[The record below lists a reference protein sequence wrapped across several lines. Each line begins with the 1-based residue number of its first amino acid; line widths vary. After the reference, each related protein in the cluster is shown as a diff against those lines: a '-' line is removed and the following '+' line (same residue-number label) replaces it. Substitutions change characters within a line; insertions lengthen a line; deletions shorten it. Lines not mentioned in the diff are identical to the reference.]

1 MIAPIIRRLSGTGY
15 ALVATV
21 ADPRS
26 FRSGRDFSVRIEFV
40 PKRKSSGGKGRLGN
54 ISRAAKTQDTIKA
67 SGEGSSPVIG
77 GAAGAGAK
85 PITNIEGTPLKRVA
99 IQV

>member
-15 ALVATV
+15 ALVATL
-21 ADPRS
+21 ADQRS
-26 FRSGRDFSVRIEFV
+26 FRSARDFSVWIEF
-40 PKRKSSGGKGRLGN
+40 PKRKSRGGKGRLGN
-54 ISRAAKTQDTIKA
+54 ISRAGKTQDTIKA